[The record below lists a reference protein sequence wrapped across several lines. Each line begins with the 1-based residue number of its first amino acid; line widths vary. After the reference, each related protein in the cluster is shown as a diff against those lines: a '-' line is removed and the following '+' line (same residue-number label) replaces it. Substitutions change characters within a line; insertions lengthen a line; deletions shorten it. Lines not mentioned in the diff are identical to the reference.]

1 MRNRPQRL
9 QMPRSAGAI
18 AAVVAGLVLV
28 GAFAAIGGP
37 EGQSGARILAA
48 ADVLVRAAIPVGVYL
63 LGAMGLGRVLAPL
76 YRGARDP
83 WALQAGLGLA
93 LMLTVSHALGAL
105 GLMNRGT
112 ATGACLFGLALLAIQ
127 VVRERGAARERPV
140 AWAWVLAVPAGAL
153 LLAAAC
159 SPPGWLWASEG
170 GGYDVLGYHLQ
181 LPQEWLALERLRPL
195 EHNVYSYLPGYV
207 EAAYLHLAA
216 LLGATGPSAPGRP
229 FGLLAGD
236 GLGVL
241 ACQLLHA
248 GMAIGAAWVLARA
261 CTGACRRA
269 GIEERAGRLAGAL
282 AGAIFLSTPWTIV
295 TGSLAYNEM
304 AMIVLGAAALGVAL
318 EDGVSLARRG
328 LAAGLLVG
336 AACGCKPTA
345 LLLIG
350 PPVGIALLAMARPRD
365 WAVLAGAG
373 AAAGLVMLAP
383 WLIRN
388 AAYGGNPVFPHLS
401 SVFGSAH
408 WSPEQVERYARG
420 HSFDGTWGERL
431 RLLVAPEPAAP
442 DDPPPMLSRH
452 RGLMHPQWFIFFP
465 LAAWAGAAA
474 LARPRLRPVTLVL
487 LAGLA
492 AQLAAWLVA
501 THLQSRFLLPLAIP
515 GCALVA
521 LWFGAWASRPEDEK
535 GPMPGVRVAWGIAL
549 AAVLNQ
555 AGASLGRFASE
566 RKGEPNALLVPGPGL
581 LSGSLF
587 ESASA
592 AAQAGIETPEVM
604 LNLLPPPG
612 GVYLL
617 GDATPMYFAVPA
629 LYHTTWDRSPL
640 GEAIREAPG
649 EPAAWTAA
657 LRSAGVR
664 LVLVNFAELER
675 LHRSGW
681 YDPAVTPEAVRDWL
695 RAEGRVVHSWPQT
708 GRVLADF
715 SKEAR

>member
-1 MRNRPQRL
+1 
-9 QMPRSAGAI
+9 MPPAAGA
-18 AAVVAGLVLV
+18 AAVVAAGLALV
-28 GAFAAIGGP
+28 GAFATIGGP
-37 EGQSGARILAA
+37 EGQAGARILAV
-48 ADVLVRAAIPVGVYL
+48 ADVLVRACVPVGVYL
-63 LGAMGLGRVLAPL
+63 LGAMGLGRLLIPL

-83 WALQAGLGLA
+83 WAIQAGLGLA
-93 LMLTVSHALGAL
+93 LMLTISHGLGAL
-105 GLMNRGT
+105 GLMNRAT
-112 ATGACLFGLALLAIQ
+112 ATAVCVLGMVLLAVQ
-127 VVRERGAARERPV
+127 LVRERGEARSRPV
-140 AWAWVLAVPAGAL
+140 AWTWLLAVPAGAL
-153 LLAAAC
+153 LLTAAC
-159 SPPGWLWASEG
+159 QPPGWLWASEG
-170 GGYDVLGYHLQ
+170 GGYDVLEYHLQ
-181 LPQEWLALERLRPL
+181 LPQEWLALDRLRPL
-195 EHNVYSYLPGYV
+195 EHNVYSYLPGYF
-207 EAAYLHLAA
+207 EAAYLHLGA
-216 LLGATGPSAPGRP
+216 LLGAPGPTAPGRP

-241 ACQLLHA
+241 ACQILHA
-248 GMAIGAAWVLARA
+248 GMALGAAWVLARA

-269 GIEERAGRLAGAL
+269 GIEERAGRIAGAV
-282 AGAIFLSTPWTIV
+282 AGAIFLCTPWTIV

-304 AMIVLGAAALGVAL
+304 AMMALGAAALLAAL
-318 EDGVSLARRG
+318 DDGLTPARRG

-365 WAVLAGAG
+365 WALLIGAG
-373 AAAGLVMLAP
+373 AAAGMVMLAP

-388 AAYGGNPVFPHLS
+388 AAYGGNPVFPHLA

-408 WSPEQVERYARG
+408 WSPEQIERYTRG
-420 HSFDGTWGERL
+420 HSYDGTWGERL
-431 RLLVAPEPAAP
+431 GLLVAAEPAAP
-442 DDPPPMLSRH
+442 DDPPAMLSRH
-452 RGLMHPQWFIFFP
+452 RGLMHPQWFVFFP
-465 LAAWAGAAA
+465 LVAWAGAAA
-474 LARPRLRPVTLVL
+474 LARPGLRRMTLVL
-487 LAGLA
+487 VAGLA
-492 AQLAAWLVA
+492 AQLGAWLVA

-515 GCALVA
+515 GSALVA
-521 LWFGAWASRPEDEK
+521 LWFGAWSSRPQGEK

-587 ESASA
+587 ESAPA
-592 AAQAGIETPEVM
+592 AARAGIETPEAM
-604 LNLLPPPG
+604 LNLLPPAG

-617 GDATPMYFAVPA
+617 GDATPLYFAVPA

-640 GEAIREAPG
+640 GEAIRSAPDD
-649 EPAAWTAA
+649 PAAWTAA

-664 LVLVNFAELER
+664 LVLVSFAELDR

-681 YDPAVTPEAVRDWL
+681 YDPAVTPEAVREWL

-715 SKEAR
+715 VKEAR